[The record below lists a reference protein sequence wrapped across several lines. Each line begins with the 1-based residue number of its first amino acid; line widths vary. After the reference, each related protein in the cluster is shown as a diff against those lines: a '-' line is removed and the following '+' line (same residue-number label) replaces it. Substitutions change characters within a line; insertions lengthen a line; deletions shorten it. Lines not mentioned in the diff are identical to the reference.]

1 MKHVQRSQLILV
13 KDGADFNR
21 DFDGGLLTFI
31 DKVVIQEKLSQC
43 MLIVQFGSKGFWI
56 K

>member
-1 MKHVQRSQLILV
+1 MKE
-13 KDGADFNR
+13 DFE
-21 DFDGGLLTFI
+21 GGLLTFI

-56 K
+56 DQLKPVLDYAENGNFR